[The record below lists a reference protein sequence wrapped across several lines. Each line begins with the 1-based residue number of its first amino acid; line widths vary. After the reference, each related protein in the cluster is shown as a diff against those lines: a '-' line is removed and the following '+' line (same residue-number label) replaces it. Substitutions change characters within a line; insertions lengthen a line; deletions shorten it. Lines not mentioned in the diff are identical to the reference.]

1 MKLKAV
7 FGCVVLVG
15 LTVAITSQ
23 VVSQQTE
30 PGSDEHTQMM
40 AAWMKYAEPGK
51 HHEHLAPLVGKWDYT
66 VKMWM
71 YPGSAA
77 EESTGTAENKWIL
90 GGRYL
95 LQKMHGEMEGETFEG
110 ISLLGYDNFREEYVS
125 LWIDSMTTGFMLSR
139 GTCDGTGRVI
149 TYTGTHDEIHTEQK
163 DKYFKAVNR
172 MLGPDRFLYEMYA
185 KGPDGKEFKTLEVTS
200 TRKK

>member
-1 MKLKAV
+1 MKLRAM

-23 VVSQQTE
+23 VVSQQVE
-30 PGSDEHTQMM
+30 PGSEEYDQMM

-51 HHEHLAPLVGKWDYT
+51 HHEHLAPLVGEWDYT

-77 EESTGTAENKWIL
+77 EESTGTAESKWIL
-90 GGRYL
+90 DGRYL
-95 LQKMHGEMEGETFEG
+95 LQKMHGEMGGKPFEG

-139 GTCDGTGRVI
+139 GTCDGTGKVI
-149 TYTGTHDEIHTEQK
+149 TYTGTHDEIHTGQK
-163 DKYFKAVNR
+163 DKYGKAMNWI
-172 MLGPDRFLYEMYA
+172 LGPDVQRYET
-185 KGPDGKEFKTLEVTS
+185 DRKERAGTGWQTLEVTS
-200 TRKK
+200 TCM